1 MEDRGRRTRWHRRT
15 QRFYWVALVVW
26 LAAIVLKVTV
36 FGGFESPV
44 YAIGAVVTLLA
55 IVVGIV
61 SATMALRE
69 DSASR

>member
-1 MEDRGRRTRWHRRT
+1 M

-26 LAAIVLKVTV
+26 VVAVGLNVTV

-44 YAIGAVVTLLA
+44 YALTAAITFLV

-61 SATMALRE
+61 SARMAFRE
-69 DSASR
+69 DSTSL